1 MKQVVEGWN
10 RERER
15 ERESGELKI
24 SRCNDWRKHEREGES
39 EVDQG
44 GWKQNEGNKD
54 VIVFS
59 SL

>member
-24 SRCNDWRKHEREGES
+24 SRCNDWRKQEREGES

-44 GWKQNEGNKD
+44 GVEAK
-54 VIVFS
+54 
-59 SL
+59 